1 MRRKGVQIASGQKNE
16 QKHPPSQTQIEVA
29 KAKASTKRKAEMTE
43 QTRQQILASELR
55 SVSEGAAANLPS
67 IDALKRNIQDA
78 IKFSDMW

>member
-1 MRRKGVQIASGQKNE
+1 
-16 QKHPPSQTQIEVA
+16 
-29 KAKASTKRKAEMTE
+29 MTE

-78 IKFSDMW
+78 IKFSDM